1 MNDSMAPN
9 YDPALD
15 IAVIGI
21 EDGARR
27 FYLANGSSLLTSIDE
42 GSTWTDSSTCSVA
55 PLAASCVTTA
65 KISRDAY
72 VLLVGT
78 PGRIIRSV
86 DSGHSWSAVPLPAP
100 APTLTVLCA
109 EEDASGGILAIAGT
123 LEDGVYR
130 SVDSGITWESA
141 NVGLLDMAVF
151 SIAMSVAARDEGVI
165 LIGTLSGVFR
175 SWNRG
180 RSWHS
185 LELPDCTSPVLS
197 IAISPN
203 AAGDCLVVAGT
214 ESGDL
219 FRSCNFGDSWS
230 HVYIDSDLGEVVK
243 ILFLEGDH
251 PGRIPIAIFNLGILV
266 SYDAGFT
273 WQKAKGDTVPMK
285 RVSIVAATTN
295 DCVVPGGSVLLAYSD
310 GTTGVATLG

>member
-15 IAVIGI
+15 VAVIGI
-21 EDGARR
+21 QDGARR

-65 KISRDAY
+65 TISGDAY

-130 SVDSGITWESA
+130 SVDSGISWESA

-151 SIAMSVAARDEGVI
+151 SIAMAVDVRDDGVV

-180 RSWHS
+180 RSWHP
-185 LELPDCTSPVLS
+185 LELPDCTSPILS
-197 IAISPN
+197 IAISTC
-203 AAGDCLVVAGT
+203 AAGDCLVIAGT

-219 FRSCNFGDSWS
+219 YRSCNFGDSWS
-230 HVYIDSDLGEVVK
+230 HVYVGANLGEVVK
-243 ILFLEGDH
+243 ILFLEGDD
-251 PGRIPIAIFNLGILV
+251 PGRIPVAIFNLGILV
-266 SYDAGFT
+266 GHDAGFT
-273 WQKAKGDTVPMK
+273 WQECKGAMVPTNSA
-285 RVSIVAATTN
+285 SIVAAVGN
-295 DCVVPGGSVLLAYSD
+295 DCVVAGGSVLLACSD
-310 GTTGVATLG
+310 GTTGVAVLS